1 MSGKAISTP
10 STSFKFLTTAQILR
24 LHSLY
29 IRPATLPTQPILLES
44 AAEAPLNTLSYGPP
58 SQHTLFYLAANV
70 AEKIMLNHAY
80 QDGNKRTAL
89 LTAGAFLRLNGYKM
103 IPRKDGLE
111 IEGRGMIK
119 LEDAI
124 VGVVVKRFNVE
135 MLMKYFEGISR
146 KIGDCHSVCHRGPR
160 GDSQRSV

>member
-24 LHSLY
+24 LHSQY

-44 AAEAPLNTLSYGPP
+44 AAEAPLNTLSYGRP
-58 SQHTLFYLAANV
+58 SQHNVFYLAANL

-89 LTAGAFLRLNGYKM
+89 LTAGVFLRLNGYKM
-103 IPRKDGLE
+103 VPRKDGLE

-124 VGVVVKRFNVE
+124 VGVVVKRLNVE
-135 MLMKYFEGISR
+135 MLMKYLEGISSR
-146 KIGDCHSVCHRGPR
+146 VGD
-160 GDSQRSV
+160 

>member
-1 MSGKAISTP
+1 MPGKAILAP
-10 STSFKFLTTAQILR
+10 PKSFKFLTTAQILR
-24 LHSLY
+24 LHGRY

-58 SQHTLFYLAANV
+58 SQHNLFFLAANL
-70 AEKIMLNHAY
+70 ATKIMLNHAY

-89 LTAGAFLRLNGYKM
+89 LTAGAFLRLNGYEM
-103 IPRKDGLE
+103 IPRNHGFS
-111 IEGRGMIK
+111 IEGGDMIK

-124 VGVVVKRFNVE
+124 VGVVVKRLNVE

-146 KIGDCHSVCHRGPR
+146 KTGD
-160 GDSQRSV
+160 